1 MTSTNNSTP
10 ESITSEASRILDMGT
25 GRGCLLGSGPS
36 GSILGSGPSVSITV
50 NKDYSPVDTS
60 QDLDSF
66 GFNFSSDNRK
76 FDTGAKRDSA
86 TGKPIPDLIYAFA
99 TQRRAKVME
108 LGATKYGIRNWEKGM
123 PLSVFLASAT
133 RHLNQFMLGE
143 SDEDHLAHCAFN
155 LDAIMHGQEMLR
167 RDLWPAEYNDLPDYT
182 VKPRDDS

>member
-10 ESITSEASRILDMGT
+10 ESITPEVSRILDMGT
-25 GRGCLLGSGPS
+25 GLGHLLGKGPS
-36 GSILGSGPSVSITV
+36 ESLKV
-50 NKDYSPVDTS
+50 NKDYSPIEAS

-66 GFNFSSDNRK
+66 GFNFSSDNRE

-86 TGKPIPDLIYAFA
+86 TGKPRPDLISGFA

-143 SDEDHLAHCAFN
+143 SDEEHLAHCAFN
-155 LDAIMHGQEMLR
+155 LVAIMHGQEMLR
-167 RDLWPAEYNDLPDYT
+167 RGIWPAEYNDLPDYT
-182 VKPRDDS
+182 VRTRDDS

>member
-10 ESITSEASRILDMGT
+10 ESITPEVSRILDMGT
-25 GRGCLLGSGPS
+25 GLGHLLGK
-36 GSILGSGPSVSITV
+36 GSSESLKV
-50 NKDYSPVDTS
+50 NKDYSPIEAS
-60 QDLDSF
+60 QNFDSF
-66 GFNFSSDNRK
+66 GFNFSSDNRE

-86 TGKPIPDLIYAFA
+86 TGKPRPDLISGFA

-167 RDLWPAEYNDLPDYT
+167 RGIWPAEYNDLPDYT
-182 VKPRDDS
+182 VRTRDDS